1 MAMVSGLMFR
11 FSSGDSVPA
20 TGAVDGAA
28 VVEPDV
34 AGLLQVTL
42 HPLAPAPVFL
52 LLLVNS
58 SNMSEEEVNLNFFFL
73 PQTVFSPSS
82 LVMSSV
88 SPLVQALLFLMLIL
102 LQESVISSQ
111 DSPSS

>member
-1 MAMVSGLMFR
+1 MLVHQNTKPSNDNLPGVVVGAAVVGAAVD
-11 FSSGDSVPA
+11 GAAVVGAAVDGAAVVGA
-20 TGAVDGAA
+20 AVDGAA

-73 PQTVFSPSS
+73 PQT
-82 LVMSSV
+82 LN
-88 SPLVQALLFLMLIL
+88 
-102 LQESVISSQ
+102 
-111 DSPSS
+111 

>member
-1 MAMVSGLMFR
+1 MVSGLMFR

-20 TGAVDGAA
+20 TGVVVGAAVEGAAVEGAAVDGAAVVGAAVDGAA

-73 PQTVFSPSS
+73 PQTVFSP
-82 LVMSSV
+82 
-88 SPLVQALLFLMLIL
+88 P
-102 LQESVISSQ
+102 
-111 DSPSS
+111 

>member
-1 MAMVSGLMFR
+1 MLVHQNTKPSNDNLPGVVVGAAVEG
-11 FSSGDSVPA
+11 A
-20 TGAVDGAA
+20 AVDGAA

-73 PQTVFSPSS
+73 PQT
-82 LVMSSV
+82 LN
-88 SPLVQALLFLMLIL
+88 
-102 LQESVISSQ
+102 
-111 DSPSS
+111 

>member
-1 MAMVSGLMFR
+1 MLVHQNTKPSNDNLPGVVVGAAVEGAAVE
-11 FSSGDSVPA
+11 GAAVVGAAVDGAAVVGA
-20 TGAVDGAA
+20 AVDGAA

-73 PQTVFSPSS
+73 PQT
-82 LVMSSV
+82 LN
-88 SPLVQALLFLMLIL
+88 
-102 LQESVISSQ
+102 
-111 DSPSS
+111 

>member
-1 MAMVSGLMFR
+1 MLVHQNTKPSNDNLPGVVVGAAVEGAAVV
-11 FSSGDSVPA
+11 GAAVDGAAVVGA
-20 TGAVDGAA
+20 AVDGAA

-73 PQTVFSPSS
+73 PQT
-82 LVMSSV
+82 LNWK
-88 SPLVQALLFLMLIL
+88 
-102 LQESVISSQ
+102 
-111 DSPSS
+111 